1 MNSKRDLLFLPQ
13 SLVLLMHDEGGMNTA
28 GSITLADLQSYSS
41 TFRAASRP
49 SFDAVPE
56 SEQYTETPTN
66 HGSPKT
72 ALESLF
78 RSSSLHPTE
87 FLQSPSRRMAALE
100 THNKQVAGAARGA
113 MLTRGGSESRL
124 RQTPSRFSNAAS
136 NVDADAN
143 GRRNGGSNTADNN
156 DNHHHHDH
164 HHHPAMKPLSP
175 MVDMSSFREQNSS
188 SNHVGARKSVDFRR
202 SVSRRR
208 EDLARFLSQRGP
220 SQSVDADYEEFARS
234 NSKKLANRPNPY
246 RDYDSRAP
254 SPTPTV

>member
-1 MNSKRDLLFLPQ
+1 
-13 SLVLLMHDEGGMNTA
+13 MHEGGVNTA
-28 GSITLADLQSYSS
+28 GITLADLQGYSS
-41 TFRAASRP
+41 TFRTASRP

-56 SEQYTETPTN
+56 SEQYTETPTI
-66 HGSPKT
+66 HGSNKT

-87 FLQSPSRRMAALE
+87 FLQSPSRRMAALD
-100 THNKQVAGAARGA
+100 THNNQVAGASRGV

-124 RQTPSRFSNAAS
+124 RQTPSRFSNAS
-136 NVDADAN
+136 NVDADTN
-143 GRRNGGSNTADNN
+143 GRSNSSDTNN
-156 DNHHHHDH
+156 NNNHHH
-164 HHHPAMKPLSP
+164 PLMKPLSP
-175 MVDMSSFREQNSS
+175 VVDMSSFREQNSN
-188 SNHVGARKSVDFRR
+188 NHVGARKSVDFRR

-220 SQSVDADYEEFARS
+220 NQMVDAEFEEFARS

>member
-1 MNSKRDLLFLPQ
+1 
-13 SLVLLMHDEGGMNTA
+13 MNTA
-28 GSITLADLQSYSS
+28 GITLADLQGYSS

-56 SEQYTETPTN
+56 SEQYTETPTL
-66 HGSPKT
+66 HGSSSKTT

-87 FLQSPSRRMAALE
+87 FLQSPSRRMAALQE
-100 THNKQVAGAARGA
+100 THNNHQVAGAARGV

-124 RQTPSRFSNAAS
+124 RQTPSRFSNAS
-136 NVDADAN
+136 SVDADAN
-143 GRRNGGSNTADNN
+143 GGRRNGSNNNTNNN
-156 DNHHHHDH
+156 DNHHHH
-164 HHHPAMKPLSP
+164 HPVMKPLSP

-220 SQSVDADYEEFARS
+220 SQSVDADFEEFARS

>member
-1 MNSKRDLLFLPQ
+1 MIFFPK
-13 SLVLLMHDEGGMNTA
+13 VLMHEDGMDTA
-28 GSITLADLQSYSS
+28 GLTLADLQGYSS
-41 TFRAASRP
+41 GTFRTASRP

-56 SEQYTETPTN
+56 SEQYTETPTT
-66 HGSPKT
+66 HGSNKT

-87 FLQSPSRRMAALE
+87 FLQSPSRRLAALDS
-100 THNKQVAGAARGA
+100 HNNQVAGASRGV

-124 RQTPSRFSNAAS
+124 RQTPTRFSNAS
-136 NVDADAN
+136 NAETDSN
-143 GRRNGGSNTADNN
+143 GRSSISITNN
-156 DNHHHHDH
+156 NNNNNHH
-164 HHHPAMKPLSP
+164 PFMKPLSP
-175 MVDMSSFREQNSS
+175 VVDMSSFREQN
-188 SNHVGARKSVDFRR
+188 NGNTHVGARKSVDFRR

-208 EDLARFLSQRGP
+208 EDLARFLSQRG
-220 SQSVDADYEEFARS
+220 STQSVDAEFEEFARS